1 MAKNKNYIV
10 PNSAIRRWSH
20 ICKKGNTRR
29 PLAFTF
35 DRVPFPVEYIRGPV
49 EWEEMNARSLPQRP
63 GITAENNNSSPLN
76 FSSYLHERMSTS
88 LLPIRECWNT
98 SPTYSTFTDTQHC
111 MPMQSNY
118 MSILNEKLRD
128 YLEIQSLAHRMLT
141 SSGVRNKK
149 MELVWEGR
157 CAKGALS
164 PPFWWVTLDGGLLSR
179 LLIIM

>member
-1 MAKNKNYIV
+1 MANFSVFIDEMFGVFTPCRFWKCQNGIV

-49 EWEEMNARSLPQRP
+49 EWEEMNARSLPQRS

-88 LLPIRECWNT
+88 LLPIKECWNT

-118 MSILNEKLRD
+118 MSILNGKTQRFLRD
-128 YLEIQSLAHRMLT
+128 SKPCTQDARILGSQ
-141 SSGVRNKK
+141 K
-149 MELVWEGR
+149 
-157 CAKGALS
+157 
-164 PPFWWVTLDGGLLSR
+164 
-179 LLIIM
+179 